1 MLRRRG
7 GGDSYD
13 GGGLAVVEVMEVVG
27 GRYWCRRW
35 WSFSRRGRG
44 SVQFRKRYCGDGVEG
59 GSLKVCVGLQHCPME
74 NLT

>member
-7 GGDSYD
+7 GGESYD

-35 WSFSRRGRG
+35 WLFSRLGR
-44 SVQFRKRYCGDGVEG
+44 GDGVEG